1 MKRLS
6 YPILLISVL
15 FATLLGACGPELAPN
30 GSAQDGGP
38 SAQPGASPTSALL
51 AISPTAGPTELPT
64 ESIEIVTARTP
75 VPTPDL
81 AAATQTELDQVALT
95 NPLPLQ
101 LPEELGQAPLGLFVW
116 SPDSKHFLANAT
128 GDEVLSVGQLG
139 YSVPDLYLGDG
150 ETGEVKFLAHNAGW
164 PAWSRDGRSIYYLTG
179 RAEGD
184 LVRYDLYR
192 AEPTLANPEL
202 VAPNVGDA
210 GAQPAVSELADG
222 RLVLLDQRYQPA
234 IWDQGKLTT
243 IADLVGLDAIRG
255 KVASFSLA
263 PDGHTLVVLGQDV
276 PATLIDLATLTVEA
290 QLNDTIHFQDSVA
303 WSTDSNRLAY
313 ATADGLYVYDRAA
326 KSERVIANR
335 ATFGFPPDDPM
346 AGFQGPVWSPDERFL
361 LFAAT
366 TKDWMRR
373 GILNTDMAY
382 LFVTPIDGTQLRALS
397 DKALDVAPDKV
408 RAIEPRREPET
419 GRESPTLVNLIW
431 ATP

>member
-6 YPILLISVL
+6 YPILLISML

-38 SAQPGASPTSALL
+38 SAQPGASPSVAFV
-51 AISPTAGPTELPT
+51 AVSPTAGPTGLPT

-81 AAATQTELDQVALT
+81 AASTQTELDQVALA
-95 NPLPLQ
+95 NPRPLQ
-101 LPEELGQAPLGLFVW
+101 LPEELGQAPLGSIVW
-116 SPDSKHFLANAT
+116 SPDSKQFLANAI
-128 GDEVLSVGQLG
+128 GDEILTAGQMG

-164 PAWSRDGRSIYYLTG
+164 PAWSRDGSSIYYLGG
-179 RAEGD
+179 RVEGD

-192 AEPTLANPEL
+192 ADATLANPEL
-202 VAPNVGDA
+202 IASNVGDA
-210 GAQPAVSELADG
+210 GSQPAVSELPDG
-222 RLVLLDQRYQPA
+222 RLVLFDQEYHVA

-255 KVASFSLA
+255 KVANYSLA
-263 PDGHTLVVLGQDV
+263 PDGHSLVVLGQDV
-276 PATLIDLATLTVEA
+276 PATLIDLATLAVEA
-290 QLNDTIHFQDSVA
+290 QLNGPIHFQDSVA
-303 WSTDSNRLAY
+303 WSADSSRLAY
-313 ATADGLYVYDRAA
+313 GTADGLYVYDRAA
-326 KSERVIANR
+326 KSERVIADR
-335 ATFGFPPDDPM
+335 ASFGFPPDDPM

-373 GILNTDMAY
+373 SILSTDMAF
-382 LFVTPIDGTQLRALS
+382 LFVTPVDGTQLKAIS
-397 DKALDVAPDKV
+397 DKALDVAPDRV